1 MFKFIHEGKPPEQ
14 IGEDQ
19 MSSITNASKVIQYAA
34 ATHSDEMVLSALAL
48 LDHKP
53 LDEYERIVWLGLIEL
68 MEARHDVD
76 SILDDWALLQW
87 GEGLTYVE
95 ALTAAVAQV
104 KAVAA

>member
-1 MFKFIHEGKPPEQ
+1 
-14 IGEDQ
+14 

-48 LDHKP
+48 LDHKK

-68 MEARHDVD
+68 MEARYDVD